1 MRIVNRT
8 AQSIA
13 AAPEISSNRFDRTS
27 RLPPLTDA
35 GSIFLSL
42 KRHLLAAIDRD
53 RIVPIFILLAVGLR
67 ILFWAYTDRIWED
80 AIITLSP
87 ARNFWEGYGLTHHV
101 PEPRIYSFTSTIS
114 ILVFLIGEPFG
125 QAINLMRVLSLVTAA
140 GSIYFA
146 ARIMRHFG
154 IHWLGQIVCLSYL
167 ATDHLQI
174 FFGMAG
180 METQIATCI
189 TLSAIFFCL
198 AGQLTWFG
206 VFAGLA
212 LLARPEMLAL
222 AAIGFLYVLYKH
234 RWAVWK
240 PAVMALVIVGP
251 WIAFTTFY
259 YGSPIPQTITV
270 KSWLTGQPSFEQ
282 MLEYAANLWKQF
294 APFWEYVFVLSIPVP
309 RFLPALVTGL
319 TALCALLGLIFAR
332 VERLKLFVIA
342 AVVFAFAAYLIR
354 YAVNPYFMWYTPP
367 FVALYFII
375 VAAGVSAIRRAS
387 IVLAIC
393 VTAIITIA
401 YAMPFVYALP
411 LDRTIQK
418 DSEVAVR
425 TEVGRQLD
433 QLMGK
438 QDSVF
443 LEPLGFIGHAV
454 RDRMIYDNPGLGS
467 KLAFEAVKQ
476 FGWGFGA
483 VKILRPSFIVA
494 RPWELNNLRRNMPD
508 VVAQYEEV
516 AHIHGKHDYSID
528 NRGLVYAVPDNEFF
542 IFRRK

>member
-1 MRIVNRT
+1 MKIVNRP
-8 AQSIA
+8 AHSIA
-13 AAPEISSNRFDRTS
+13 TATEISSNRFDRAS
-27 RLPPLTDA
+27 RLPSLTDA
-35 GSIFLSL
+35 GWSLLSL
-42 KRHLLAAIDRD
+42 NGRVFAAIDRD
-53 RIVPIFILLAVGLR
+53 RIVPIFIMLAVGLR

-80 AIITLSP
+80 AIITLAP
-87 ARNFWEGYGLTHHV
+87 AKNFWEGYGLTHHI

-125 QAINLMRVLSLVTAA
+125 QAVNLMRVLSLFTAA

-154 IHWLGQIVCLSYL
+154 IHWLGQVVCLSYL

-189 TLSAIFFCL
+189 ALGAIFFCL
-198 AGQLTWFG
+198 VGQPTWFG

-222 AAIGFLYVLYKH
+222 AGIGFLYVLYKH

-240 PAVMALVIVGP
+240 PAVMTPAIVGP
-251 WIAFTTFY
+251 WIAFTIFY
-259 YGSPIPQTITV
+259 YGSPIPQTIVV
-270 KSWLTGQPSFEQ
+270 KSWLTGQPSFDQ
-282 MLEYAANLWKQF
+282 ILEYIANLWKQF
-294 APFWEYVFVLSIPVP
+294 APFWEYLFVVDIPVP

-319 TALCALLGLIFAR
+319 TALCALLGLICVR

-342 AVVFAFAAYLIR
+342 AVVFAFTAYLIR
-354 YAVNPYFMWYTPP
+354 YTVNPYFMWYTPP

-387 IVLAIC
+387 VILASC
-393 VTAIITIA
+393 VTAIITVA
-401 YAMPFVYALP
+401 YAIPFVYALP

-443 LEPLGFIGHAV
+443 LEPLGFIGLAV

-467 KLAFEAVKQ
+467 KLAFEAVQK

-483 VKILRPSFIVA
+483 VKLLKPSFIVF
-494 RPWELNNLRRNMPD
+494 RPWELYNLRRDMPD
-508 VVAQYEEV
+508 VVAHYEEV
-516 AHIHGKHDYSID
+516 AHIHGKHDYLIN
-528 NRGLVYAVPDNEFF
+528 NRGLVYAVPDNEFY